1 MVLPCSISFLF
12 QSELAL
18 GRFPY
23 PQWDTE
29 FEMLAVVVDGDA
41 PRLSLESGFSKD
53 FMDLVHQW

>member
-1 MVLPCSISFLF
+1 MLNIFFLF

-23 PQWDTE
+23 PSWDTE

-41 PRLSLESGFSKD
+41 PRLSSESGFSQD